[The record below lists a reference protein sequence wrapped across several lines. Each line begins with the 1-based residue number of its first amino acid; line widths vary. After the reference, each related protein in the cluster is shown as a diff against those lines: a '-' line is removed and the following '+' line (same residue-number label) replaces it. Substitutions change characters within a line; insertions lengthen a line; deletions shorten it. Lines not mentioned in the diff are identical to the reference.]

1 MDRWTAGGYNRSHS
15 NRYTIPLHVFK
26 GMDMTEHEWRAIW
39 VDTLVKAGS
48 DWESAVD
55 ALDLVYGDEPIDTTL
70 NPIQAARDLID
81 ESK

>member
-1 MDRWTAGGYNRSHS
+1 
-15 NRYTIPLHVFK
+15 
-26 GMDMTEHEWRAIW
+26 MTEHEWRAIW

-70 NPIQAARDLID
+70 DPIQAARDLID